1 MSKFIFGGAYVLA
14 MAVTLAPAAQAEPKF
29 YLGGGLAYSGA
40 VSKHEPD
47 APLEAENNGN
57 LTGLGVTGGVRF
69 GNPGLFYG
77 AEIDTDFNIGG
88 ELTARFNGRSC
99 ADGFAIGP
107 YMCSQTATVRARAM
121 IGTEVQGYELF
132 GTLGYAVL
140 FGDQAIAG
148 NGITAPVSVGG
159 ITYGI
164 GAQTAM
170 GAGKIRTEVI
180 WDNLETIIS
189 SPSTANPIWNS
200 TTAKVS
206 YIIEF

>member
-1 MSKFIFGGAYVLA
+1 MLTLEPPVKRGRFIANA
-14 MAVTLAPAAQAEPKF
+14 
-29 YLGGGLAYSGA
+29 
-40 VSKHEPD
+40 
-47 APLEAENNGN
+47 
-57 LTGLGVTGGVRF
+57 
-69 GNPGLFYG
+69 
-77 AEIDTDFNIGG
+77 
-88 ELTARFNGRSC
+88 
-99 ADGFAIGP
+99 P

-140 FGDQAIAG
+140 FGDQANAP
-148 NGITAPVSVGG
+148 NGSTVPVSVGG

-170 GAGKIRTEVI
+170 GTGKIRAEVI

-189 SPSTANPIWNS
+189 SPSTATPTWSS